1 MLYPSMILLSLASLA
16 AVVALYYSNG
26 LDSRYSQKPIGE
38 GSMTDDLVPFS
49 TRAFWMRR
57 ANAVLEELSSSPCP
71 FSPFGS
77 VIVNHTGGDSV
88 PGELVCIGFNYVF
101 EAGNPTGHGIVSGAR
116 HDAAD
121 AGEQAK
127 LRPSATA
134 PRF

>member
-1 MLYPSMILLSLASLA
+1 MILLSIASLA

-26 LDSRYSQKPIGE
+26 LGSRYSQKAMDE
-38 GSMTDDLVPFS
+38 GRMTDDLVPFS

-71 FSPFGS
+71 FSPYGS
-77 VIVNHTGGDSV
+77 VIVNHTGGSV
-88 PGELVCIGFNYVF
+88 LGELVCIGFNYVF
-101 EAGNPTGHGIVSGAR
+101 EKGNPTGHGMASGTR
-116 HDAAD
+116 SDAAD

-134 PRF
+134 RQF